1 MNQPQIPEKYSL
13 PSKNQSSPALRLK
26 SPASPAWR
34 GAAGSVLAAFLLIS
48 ALTGFFLSRHGGAG
62 IWLAVSAGVMGL
74 VTIAAGLLFGMGML
88 LGKLPLRFR
97 YALLVALFSGV
108 VLALL
113 SLPLLPGLAVVLA
126 AVLVG
131 AALLGGGA
139 VGLLSRASASRSRL
153 QSALFAAELIL
164 GLVVLVGVGVFLG
177 WQGSPVQLPA
187 HAGEQAPSPVE
198 PLNLPDPARPGAYP
212 VALLTYG
219 SGQDKLRQEYAQG
232 AALLT
237 PSVDASLLL
246 EGWSSLRT
254 AYWGFSP
261 AELPLNGRVWYPQA
275 EGRFPLV
282 IAVHGNHPME
292 ETSESGYDY
301 LGELLASRGFIF
313 VAVDE
318 NFLNISAWGD
328 VLFFN
333 RLEGE
338 SDARGWLVLEHLRL
352 WQSWNEQ
359 PGNPFYQRV
368 DLNQIALLGHSRGGE
383 AIVIAAA
390 FNRLSHYPDNA
401 ALSFD
406 YGFKI
411 RSLIALA
418 PADGQYQ
425 PGGLPTPLQD
435 VNYLLLHGSHDMDVL
450 TMMGA
455 APFERLTFSGQDD
468 FFKSA
473 VYIYGA
479 NHGQFN
485 SVWGNKDIAEPIPR
499 LYNLRQLLPQTEQQ
513 RIAQV
518 LISAFLEDTLR
529 GERAYRPLFQDLRRG
544 RDWLPDTL
552 YLYQYQDSR
561 TLALADFHEDI
572 DLTTATLPGAEL
584 KGNDL
589 TRWREQVVQ
598 GKWGGFGFKA
608 VYLGWDAAS
617 FSPASYTLF
626 LPDGGLSLPDEPVL
640 SLSLADAN
648 ESPRPEGQSAGRQSG
663 EVQPVDFSIE
673 VFDRQG
679 NTARLPLSRYALLQP
694 QIRGIFA
701 KAAFMHATPLSEP
714 IFQTFDFP
722 LGWFV
727 EVNPLLDL
735 NALAGVRLVFDRTP
749 AGVIAVNHISVR

>member
-1 MNQPQIPEKYSL
+1 MTRSTSPEGKPFSSEN
-13 PSKNQSSPALRLK
+13 PSSPSLRLK

-34 GAAGSVLAAFLLIS
+34 GAAGGVLTAFLLIS

-62 IWLAVSAGVMGL
+62 IWLVVSAGVAGL
-74 VTIAAGLLFGMGML
+74 VTLAAGLLWGMGML
-88 LGKLPLRFR
+88 LGKLPLSFRF
-97 YALLVALFSGV
+97 ALLVALFSGV

-139 VGLLSRASASRSRL
+139 AGLLSRASASRSRL
-153 QSALFAAELIL
+153 QRALFATEMSL
-164 GLVVLVGVGVFLG
+164 GLVVLMGVGVFLG
-177 WQGSPVQLPA
+177 WQGSPAPLPA
-187 HAGEQAPSPVE
+187 HAGEYSPSPVE
-198 PLNLPDPARPGAYP
+198 ALNLPNPAQPGDYP

-219 SGQDKLRQEYAQG
+219 SGQDKLRREYGQG

-261 AELPLNGRVWYPQA
+261 AELPLNARVWYPRA

-292 ETSESGYDY
+292 EYSESGYDY
-301 LGELLASRGFIF
+301 LGKLLASRGFIF

-318 NFLNISAWGD
+318 NFLNISALGD
-328 VLFFN
+328 ALFFN
-333 RLEGE
+333 RLKEE
-338 SDARGWLVLEHLRL
+338 SDARAWLVLEHLRL
-352 WQSWNEQ
+352 WRSWNEQ
-359 PGNPFYQRV
+359 PGNPFFRRV

-390 FNRLSHYPDNA
+390 FNRLTHYPDNA

-406 YGFKI
+406 YGFNI

-425 PGGLPTPLQD
+425 PGGLRTPLQD
-435 VNYLLLHGSHDMDVL
+435 VNYLLLHGAHDMDVL
-450 TMMGA
+450 TIMGA
-455 APFERLTFSGQDD
+455 AAFERLTFSGRDD

-485 SVWGNKDIAEPIPR
+485 SVWGNKDMAEPIPR

-529 GERAYRPLFQDLRRG
+529 GERAYRRLFQDLRHG

-552 YLYQYQDSR
+552 YLNQYQDSR
-561 TLALADFHEDI
+561 TLMLADFHEDI
-572 DLTTATLPGAEL
+572 DLTTATLPGAVL
-584 KGNDL
+584 RGNNL

-608 VYLGWDAAS
+608 AYLGWDAAS
-617 FSPASYTLF
+617 LSPAGYTLF
-626 LPDGGLSLPDEPVL
+626 LPDGGLSLSEGSVL
-640 SLSLADAN
+640 SLSLADAD
-648 ESPRPEGQSAGRQSG
+648 ESPQPAGQSAARQAG
-663 EVQPVDFSIE
+663 EGQPVDFSIE

-679 NTARLPLSRYALLQP
+679 NTARLPLSRFALLQP

-714 IFQTFDFP
+714 VFQTFDFP
-722 LGWFV
+722 LSWFV
-727 EVNPLLDL
+727 EVNPRVDV
-735 NALAGVRLVFDRTP
+735 NSLAGMRLVFDRTP
-749 AGVIAVNHISVR
+749 SGVIVLNWIAMR